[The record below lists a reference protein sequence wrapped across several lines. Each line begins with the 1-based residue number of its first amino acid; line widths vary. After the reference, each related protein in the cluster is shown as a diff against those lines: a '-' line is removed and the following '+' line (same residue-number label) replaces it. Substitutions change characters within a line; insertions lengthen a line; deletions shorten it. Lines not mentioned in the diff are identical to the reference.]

1 MNPNDKNNLDF
12 LLNSSQESI
21 SVWYD
26 QASEDDI
33 QYAVELMNRAALEFE
48 LLTDP
53 VPQVDL
59 TEANAVLA
67 KFRLQK

>member
-12 LLNSSQESI
+12 LLNSSSESI
-21 SVWYD
+21 SVWYN
-26 QASEDDI
+26 QASADDI

-53 VPQVDL
+53 VPQFDL
-59 TEANAVLA
+59 TEANLVLA

>member
-12 LLNSSQESI
+12 LLNSSSESI